1 MANRKTRRHRSR
13 GGSAESEKCYKNVD
27 NDLKKGLYGAEML
40 LTAMSKL
47 SKKPNVKEKV
57 SKALKTLR
65 SKKHLDKMRKRL
77 TQRCKDLK

>member
-27 NDLKKGLYGAEML
+27 NDLKKGLYGAEMFL
-40 LTAMSKL
+40 KAVAKISKEPNVKVKL
-47 SKKPNVKEKV
+47 SK
-57 SKALKTLR
+57 SLKTLR

-77 TQRCKDLK
+77 TQRCKDME